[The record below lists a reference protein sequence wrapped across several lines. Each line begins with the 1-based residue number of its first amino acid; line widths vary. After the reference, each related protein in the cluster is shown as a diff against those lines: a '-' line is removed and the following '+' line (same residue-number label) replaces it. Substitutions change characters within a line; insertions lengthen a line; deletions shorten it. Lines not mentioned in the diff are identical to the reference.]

1 MDEKFLSII
10 VAAYQAEEYI
20 GRCIRSVFCT
30 LPSKLADAVEVIVID
45 DASIDKTAERAEELG
60 FPIRLIRLGQNCGSI
75 AKTRNIG
82 LRAARGRYLTFLDA
96 DDYYADGAV
105 AALIGYLKQY
115 TPDIVRFGYTEV
127 YPPNNRT
134 KIPKWNPKS
143 FCFVKKEDFKRE
155 VYPHLIGGIGL
166 NSVCLAA
173 FRRSMLGALCF
184 PENFLTAEDVAFSI
198 EAYTAAQSVLF
209 LPDRLYCYFQTGK
222 GMTGAGTGIIKKYQY
237 NFMLVLRML
246 KKLKVWGLATPRW
259 CLKTVLRPFAI
270 TLDKIKRMKN
280 DTAATM
286 QSGE

>member
-105 AALIGYLKQY
+105 AALIGY
-115 TPDIVRFGYTEV
+115 
-127 YPPNNRT
+127 
-134 KIPKWNPKS
+134 
-143 FCFVKKEDFKRE
+143 
-155 VYPHLIGGIGL
+155 
-166 NSVCLAA
+166 
-173 FRRSMLGALCF
+173 
-184 PENFLTAEDVAFSI
+184 
-198 EAYTAAQSVLF
+198 
-209 LPDRLYCYFQTGK
+209 
-222 GMTGAGTGIIKKYQY
+222 
-237 NFMLVLRML
+237 
-246 KKLKVWGLATPRW
+246 
-259 CLKTVLRPFAI
+259 
-270 TLDKIKRMKN
+270 
-280 DTAATM
+280 
-286 QSGE
+286 